1 MATGLIVFSIVS
13 FLILVNALYVA
24 AEFGA
29 VSARR
34 SRIQELANQRNWFA
48 GLLLPSTQ

>member
-1 MATGLIVFSIVS
+1 MGLIVFSIVT
-13 FLILVNALYVA
+13 FLVLVNALYVA

-34 SRIQELANQRNWFA
+34 SRIQ
-48 GLLLPSTQ
+48 